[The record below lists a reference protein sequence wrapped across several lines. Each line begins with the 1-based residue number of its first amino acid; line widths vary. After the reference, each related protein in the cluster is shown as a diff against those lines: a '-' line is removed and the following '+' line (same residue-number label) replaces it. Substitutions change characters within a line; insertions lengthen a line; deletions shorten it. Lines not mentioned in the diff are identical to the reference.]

1 MSDLIPADEL
11 EVILKKCPEWELE
24 FKDDRQCIVRTIE
37 FEEFMEAIDF
47 VNDLAEIA
55 EEAQHHPDIEIR
67 FNKVTLQLT
76 SHDVG
81 GITELDV
88 QLAQRIDNVVS

>member
-1 MSDLIPADEL
+1 M
-11 EVILKKCPEWELE
+11 
-24 FKDDRQCIVRTIE
+24 
-37 FEEFMEAIDF
+37 
-47 VNDLAEIA
+47 
-55 EEAQHHPDIEIR
+55 
-67 FNKVTLQLT
+67 TLQLT